1 MEECMN
7 TKFVWR
13 NRALMFG
20 LCIAAGAACGG
31 NGDSFLTP
39 LGGNGGGTD
48 LTPPTVATVVP
59 QSGATSVPTNAII
72 TVTFSENVDSAS
84 VTNAAF
90 SLTPGITGTI
100 VVSGAVAQFTPTPAL
115 PPSTIVN
122 GTISNVK
129 DRAGNTMQ
137 TPFNF
142 FFSTSATP

>member
-1 MEECMN
+1 MS
-7 TKFVWR
+7 KQSVWR
-13 NRALMFG
+13 DRCLMLG
-20 LCIAAGAACGG
+20 LCIVAAVACGG
-31 NGDSFLTP
+31 GGDSFLTP

-48 LTPPTVATVVP
+48 LTPQTVATVVP
-59 QSGATSVPTNAII
+59 QSGATNVPTNAII

-122 GTISNVK
+122 GTISNVR
-129 DRAGNTMQ
+129 DRAGNIMQ

-142 FFSTSATP
+142 FFSTAASP

>member
-1 MEECMN
+1 MTNE
-7 TKFVWR
+7 FVR
-13 NRALMFG
+13 RSRALMLGF
-20 LCIAAGAACGG
+20 CMVAGAACGG
-31 NGDSFLTP
+31 GGDSFLTP
-39 LGGNGGGTD
+39 LGGNGTGTD

-59 QSGATSVPTNAII
+59 ASGATNVPTNATI

-84 VTNAAF
+84 VTNVAF
-90 SLTPGITGTI
+90 ALTPGITGTI

-129 DRAGNTMQ
+129 DRAGNTMR

-142 FFSTSATP
+142 FFTTSATP

>member
-1 MEECMN
+1 MS
-7 TKFVWR
+7 KQSVWR
-13 NRALMFG
+13 NRALMLG
-20 LCIAAGAACGG
+20 LCIVASVACGG
-31 NGDSFLTP
+31 GGDSFLTP

-59 QSGATSVPTNAII
+59 QSGATNVPTNAII

-122 GTISNVK
+122 GTISNVR
-129 DRAGNTMQ
+129 DRAGNIMQ

-142 FFSTSATP
+142 FFSTAASP